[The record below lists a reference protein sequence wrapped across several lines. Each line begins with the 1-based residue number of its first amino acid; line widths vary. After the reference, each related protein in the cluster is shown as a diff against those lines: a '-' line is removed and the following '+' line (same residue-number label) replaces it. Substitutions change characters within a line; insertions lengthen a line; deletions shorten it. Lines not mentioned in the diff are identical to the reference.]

1 MSLPNY
7 ALTTLAKVKARRDIP
22 SGNTANDT
30 LLERLIVQATDII
43 ERECGGRRFKASDYT
58 QEIYSKGKG
67 EEMVFLRNWP
77 ITVMTSAQYR
87 PGTPDVPA
95 WTDLLGSEYEV
106 EDGLGYE
113 NDGIVRVYGGVSGV
127 NALRFSYTAGYLIN
141 FAAEDT
147 PTSHNLPWELTD
159 LCERLTLALFNK
171 RTDDGKS
178 QISSQEVSI
187 TWAQLLTDPLDK
199 RIIQRHQRMR
209 FA

>member
-1 MSLPNY
+1 MSLPSY

-22 SGNTANDT
+22 SADTSHDT
-30 LLERLIVQATDII
+30 LLERLIVQATDLI
-43 ERECGGRRFKASDYT
+43 EQECGGRRFKAATYT
-58 QEIYSKGKG
+58 EQVYSKDQGQQ
-67 EEMVFLRNWP
+67 MVFLRNWP
-77 ITVMTSAQYR
+77 ITVMTAAQYR
-87 PGTPDVPA
+87 AGTPDVPA

-113 NDGIVRVYGGVSGV
+113 NNGIVRVYGGVSGT
-127 NALRFSYTAGYLIN
+127 NTLRFTYTGGYLIN

-147 PTSHNLPWELTD
+147 PASHNLPWELTD

-178 QISSQEVSI
+178 QMSSQEVSI
-187 TWAQLLTDPLDK
+187 TWSTLLTDPLDK
-199 RIIQRHQRMR
+199 RIIQRYQRPR